1 MKKILV
7 SVFVTLLVMTTA
19 YSASLLSIVDAAKTV
34 NSNYKLYELSM
45 EKTQLDYDKAMIEAT
60 NKKAELSAKSS
71 KASGDNSTQNNL
83 SSFYSEI
90 LNDIFDIKSKEI
102 TCQTNELTV
111 KIAEIDANDKENLFK
126 KGLVSENDLKD
137 ASLTLK
143 EAKSDL
149 EQAKEDLELSLN
161 NYKKDTSLEWED
173 MDLFV
178 PEYEALLISD
188 DEWLEVSLSVLTSE
202 YSLEQSKYD
211 IQNLSLNSSL
221 YDKKIADIS
230 LEQSEIDLELSK
242 ETALNQKDT
251 YEDGLYYTYKQL
263 QTSIE
268 RVNIAQDE
276 LDDVIE
282 RYNKGL
288 VSETDFYTQKKQYL
302 STVSQYDSSLKS
314 YWTTLSSYLISTNS
328 DVESFVR
335 ETVKTMETKEEE

>member
-1 MKKILV
+1 
-7 SVFVTLLVMTTA
+7 
-19 YSASLLSIVDAAKTV
+19 
-34 NSNYKLYELSM
+34 
-45 EKTQLDYDKAMIEAT
+45 
-60 NKKAELSAKSS
+60 
-71 KASGDNSTQNNL
+71 
-83 SSFYSEI
+83 
-90 LNDIFDIKSKEI
+90 
-102 TCQTNELTV
+102 
-111 KIAEIDANDKENLFK
+111 
-126 KGLVSENDLKD
+126 
-137 ASLTLK
+137 
-143 EAKSDL
+143 
-149 EQAKEDLELSLN
+149 
-161 NYKKDTSLEWED
+161 ED

>member
-1 MKKILV
+1 
-7 SVFVTLLVMTTA
+7 
-19 YSASLLSIVDAAKTV
+19 
-34 NSNYKLYELSM
+34 
-45 EKTQLDYDKAMIEAT
+45 
-60 NKKAELSAKSS
+60 
-71 KASGDNSTQNNL
+71 
-83 SSFYSEI
+83 
-90 LNDIFDIKSKEI
+90 
-102 TCQTNELTV
+102 
-111 KIAEIDANDKENLFK
+111 
-126 KGLVSENDLKD
+126 
-137 ASLTLK
+137 
-143 EAKSDL
+143 
-149 EQAKEDLELSLN
+149 
-161 NYKKDTSLEWED
+161 
-173 MDLFV
+173 
-178 PEYEALLISD
+178 D